1 MVAGTEQND
10 DAVAAQYKIISILF
24 ALYFSCIAFSNSS
37 IVPSSLHL
45 RGLLNFVCTGIVSV
59 AVIAIFVN
67 RLRSYSIKQFFAY
80 EVDTGI
86 NYSLR
91 GVTSVCQ
98 L

>member
-10 DAVAAQYKIISILF
+10 DVVAAQYKIIAILF
-24 ALYFSCIAFSNSS
+24 AVYFSCIAYSNSS

-45 RGLLNFVCTGIVSV
+45 RGLLNFVCTGIVSI
-59 AVIAIFVN
+59 AVIAVFVN
-67 RLRSYSIKQFFAY
+67 RLRSYSIKQFLAY

-86 NYSLR
+86 NYSLY
-91 GVTSVCQ
+91 GVTVCQ